1 MPWMMSYINRN
12 NRCEDRMGISVNNRC
27 EDGMED
33 EKMFEIKNITMIY
46 DMEKTEKIYALGGFD
61 LKLPDKGLIGIIGPS
76 GSGKSTLMYCLST
89 LKKPTDGQIVYNEKQ
104 ITNLKDDER
113 ENLRR
118 NEFGFV
124 FQRHFL
130 VPYMSALDNVM
141 VAAVDSDK
149 QTEQYARRLLNGFG
163 LGETEMKKRPAKL
176 SGGQRQ
182 RTAMAR
188 AMINNPKVLF
198 ADEPTAALDHEN
210 AFAVMEILKEY
221 AKENLVLVITHD
233 RSILK
238 DADSV
243 IEMWDGKISAI
254 KDGDA
259 L

>member
-1 MPWMMSYINRN
+1 
-12 NRCEDRMGISVNNRC
+12 
-27 EDGMED
+27 
-33 EKMFEIKNITMIY
+33 MFEIKNITMIY
-46 DMEKTEKIYALGGFD
+46 DMEKTEKVYALGGFD
-61 LKLPDKGLIGIIGPS
+61 LSLPDKGLIGIIGPS

-89 LKKPTDGQIVYNEKQ
+89 LKKPTDGKILYNGKE
-104 ITNLKDDER
+104 ITRLKDSER
-113 ENLRR
+113 EILRR

-130 VPYMSALDNVM
+130 VPYMSALDNVT
-141 VAAVDSDK
+141 VAATKYEKETIDK
-149 QTEQYARRLLNGFG
+149 ASELLKGFG
-163 LGETEMKKRPAKL
+163 LGEREISKRPSKL

-182 RTAMAR
+182 RTAIAR
-188 AMINNPKVLF
+188 AMINEPKVLF

-243 IEMWDGKISAI
+243 IEMWDGDISTI
-254 KDGDA
+254 KGGGA
-259 L
+259 V

>member
-1 MPWMMSYINRN
+1 MAIYLIFVVLV
-12 NRCEDRMGISVNNRC
+12 EEGGKKV
-27 EDGMED
+27 
-33 EKMFEIKNITMIY
+33 FEIKNITMIY

-61 LKLPDKGLIGIIGPS
+61 LTLPDKGLIGIIGPS

-89 LKKPTDGQIVYNEKQ
+89 LKKPTEGQILYNGREL
-104 ITNLKDDER
+104 TGLKERER

-130 VPYMSALDNVM
+130 VPYMSAVDNVT
-141 VAAVDSDK
+141 VAAARSDATVVSRA
-149 QTEQYARRLLNGFG
+149 QELLSSFG
-163 LGETEMKKRPAKL
+163 LGEKEFGKRPSKL

-182 RTAMAR
+182 RTAIAR

-210 AFAVMEILKEY
+210 AFTVMEILKDY
-221 AKENLVLVITHD
+221 AKKNLVLVITHD

-238 DADSV
+238 GADRV
-243 IEMWDGKISAI
+243 IEMWDGCLTA
-254 KDGDA
+254 A
-259 L
+259 E

>member
-1 MPWMMSYINRN
+1 
-12 NRCEDRMGISVNNRC
+12 
-27 EDGMED
+27 
-33 EKMFEIKNITMIY
+33 MFEIKNITMIY

-61 LKLPDKGLIGIIGPS
+61 LTLSDKGLIGIIGPS

-89 LKKPTDGQIVYNEKQ
+89 LKKPTDGQILYNGRE
-104 ITNLKDDER
+104 ITTLKDHER

-130 VPYMSALDNVM
+130 VPYMSAVDNVT
-141 VAAVDSDK
+141 VAAADSSVSVK
-149 QTEQYARRLLNGFG
+149 ERAKELLSSFG
-163 LGETEMKKRPAKL
+163 LGEKEFGKRPSKL

-182 RTAMAR
+182 RTAIAR
-188 AMINNPKVLF
+188 AMINNPRVLF

-210 AFAVMEILKEY
+210 AFTVMEILKEY

-238 DADSV
+238 GADRV
-243 IEMWDGKISAI
+243 IEMWDGGLTAPQEWEKGG
-254 KDGDA
+254 GDI
-259 L
+259 

>member
-1 MPWMMSYINRN
+1 
-12 NRCEDRMGISVNNRC
+12 
-27 EDGMED
+27 
-33 EKMFEIKNITMIY
+33 MFEIKNITMIY

-61 LKLPDKGLIGIIGPS
+61 LTLPDKGLVGIIGPS

-89 LKKPTDGQIVYNEKQ
+89 LKKPTEGSICYNGKEL
-104 ITNLKDDER
+104 TSLKDSER
-113 ENLRR
+113 ENFRR

-130 VPYMSALDNVM
+130 VSYMSALDNVT
-141 VAAVDSDK
+141 VAATQSGREAN
-149 QTEQYARRLLNGFG
+149 EQAKKLLSSFG
-163 LGETEMKKRPAKL
+163 LTEREFCKRPARL

-182 RTAMAR
+182 RTAIAR

-210 AFAVMEILKEY
+210 AFAAMEILKAY
-221 AKENLVLVITHD
+221 AEENLVLVITHD
-233 RSILK
+233 SSILK

-243 IEMWDGKISAI
+243 IEMWDGNISAV
-254 KDGDA
+254 KGGDA